1 MSRTSNQALM
11 LAAWVFLGHLPMAA
25 TWIVLG
31 SKYGQGLLC
40 SMLPKADGFAQV
52 SAGFSFSMMG
62 FMAAVMALFS
72 VLGQSRALKKYRQSG
87 FLSVLLTVIGITIL
101 ELAVSFVASLRLFAD
116 PVTPAKLMCAAV
128 ALAGG
133 FGMVLISTLPIVGLQ
148 VRAAN
153 EKG

>member
-1 MSRTSNQALM
+1 
-11 LAAWVFLGHLPMAA
+11 MAA
-25 TWIVLG
+25 TWIFLATE
-31 SKYGQGLLC
+31 YGQVLLC
-40 SMLPKADGFAQV
+40 SMLPNADGFAQV
-52 SAGFSFSMMG
+52 AAGFSFSMMG

-72 VLGQSRALKKYRQSG
+72 VLGQSRALKKYRLSG
-87 FLSVLLTVIGITIL
+87 FLSVLLAVIGITIL

-116 PVTPAKLMCAAV
+116 PVTLAKLMCAAV

>member
-1 MSRTSNQALM
+1 M
-11 LAAWVFLGHLPMAA
+11 VA
-25 TWIVLG
+25 TWIVLNRD
-31 SKYGQGLLC
+31 YGQELLN

-52 SAGFSFSMMG
+52 AAGFSFSMMG

-87 FLSVLLTVIGITIL
+87 FLSVLLLVIGVAIL

-116 PVTPAKLMCAAV
+116 PISTEKLMCAAV

-133 FGMVLISTLPIVGLQ
+133 FGMVLFSTLPIVGLQ

-153 EKG
+153 EKT

>member
-1 MSRTSNQALM
+1 
-11 LAAWVFLGHLPMAA
+11 
-25 TWIVLG
+25 
-31 SKYGQGLLC
+31 
-40 SMLPKADGFAQV
+40 MLPKADGFAQV
-52 SAGFSFSMMG
+52 AAGFSFSMMG

>member
-1 MSRTSNQALM
+1 M
-11 LAAWVFLGHLPMAA
+11 LVAWVFLGHLPMVA
-25 TWIVLG
+25 TWIVLKTDDG
-31 SKYGQGLLC
+31 HKLLDA
-40 SMLPKADGFAQV
+40 MMARADGFAQV
-52 SAGFSFSMMG
+52 AAGFSFSMMG

-87 FLSVLLTVIGITIL
+87 FLSVLLTVIGVAIL

-116 PVTPAKLMCAAV
+116 PVSPEKLMCAAV